1 MFRRYSCNN
10 WLLGGLRNRSME
22 FINALNASDVSSLHV
37 GCGSAPCL
45 SSTSSAVCCIGGLK
59 VAWSDA
65 VSFLRTPA
73 FNHSPIRSHRLLC
86 GSLRW
91 TLLHLMV
98 ESPTLVAQPHQALI
112 LKTNSYLITFRVRNP
127 SSCWIDFSSGSLI
140 RILMMRAWS
149 DRNVFFIHLHYVP
162 QSFTNLPASLF
173 IHQIEWQSPHLEP
186 YRKSWESH
194 WVGCHTPFPSS
205 EDQQDIVEAPRTV
218 VQYPCQLAL

>member
-1 MFRRYSCNN
+1 MP
-10 WLLGGLRNRSME
+10 
-22 FINALNASDVSSLHV
+22 V
-37 GCGSAPCL
+37 
-45 SSTSSAVCCIGGLK
+45 TSAVSTWVVVRPLVCPAPPVPFAALVGWRLPDLLPPYSGLQP
-59 VAWSDA
+59 
-65 VSFLRTPA
+65 F
-73 FNHSPIRSHRLLC
+73 PIRSHRLLC

-173 IHQIEWQSPHLEP
+173 IHQIKWQSPHLEP